1 MKTSRILPAT
11 FSGIAA
17 LGFACALSIAPQGAS
32 AQEATHDFGR
42 TFASIARPTKTA
54 RCPTGYIANGSS
66 QICES
71 YSAILPKAQPKSG
84 ACPAGTVEEF
94 GAYCTATT
102 NDMSERMAGLIAR
115 HYFQDLNSNYQN
127 SLGAANSVTMEIPPV
142 MAAYMRQRAA
152 AGLSSSLLSDGSPM
166 PARLPTALP
175 IQCAGTFS
183 QGIDAA
189 LRCNDAV
196 GIARG
201 QQAQAGAPVTTQEQ
215 ITGIGAAQ
223 TGAAAAQPAAPAAAP
238 AANPKDALKQG
249 LKGLLAK

>member
-1 MKTSRILPAT
+1 MKASRIG
-11 FSGIAA
+11 FSVLGSTAA
-17 LGFACALSIAPQGAS
+17 LGLASAFSSMPTNAL
-32 AQEATHDFGR
+32 AQEATHDWGR
-42 TFASIARPTKTA
+42 TYASIARPTKTA
-54 RCPTGYIANGSS
+54 RCPTGYIANASA
-66 QICES
+66 QICETFS
-71 YSAILPKAQPKSG
+71 VITPKAQPKGGS
-84 ACPAGTVEEF
+84 CPAGTVEEF

-102 NDMSERMAGLIAR
+102 ADMSERMAGLLAR
-115 HYFQDLNSNYQN
+115 HYFQDLSNNYQN

-152 AGLSSSLLSDGSPM
+152 AGLSSSLMADGSPM

-215 ITGIGAAQ
+215 ITGID
-223 TGAAAAQPAAPAAAP
+223 AAPAGAA

-249 LKGLLAK
+249 LKGLLGK

>member
-166 PARLPTALP
+166 PARLPTALMPPCAATMPLASHAASKPKRAHPSPRKSKSRVSARRKQVQQLHNPQPPQQPPQP
-175 IQCAGTFS
+175 I
-183 QGIDAA
+183 
-189 LRCNDAV
+189 
-196 GIARG
+196 
-201 QQAQAGAPVTTQEQ
+201 
-215 ITGIGAAQ
+215 
-223 TGAAAAQPAAPAAAP
+223 
-238 AANPKDALKQG
+238 PKMPSNKASKVC
-249 LKGLLAK
+249 